1 MKKINSTL
9 NYIIEELIT
18 LPLLNI
24 VPWLPRLALGIA
36 FFFHGYGKL
45 PAPFMMNEQHR
56 MVTWF
61 ESIFIP
67 MPELWVNL
75 VILGELAAGIGIIL
89 GGVVGLFASQ
99 LGHLLTRLSG
109 LLVVIIMTCALYI
122 AHSDWFTSL
131 STKFVTSEQMFLLV
145 LGIFFAIRGNK

>member
-45 PAPFMMNEQHR
+45 PAPFMMDEQHR

>member
-9 NYIIEELIT
+9 DKIT
-18 LPLLNI
+18 NPLLNI

-45 PAPFMMNEQHR
+45 PAPFMMDEQHR

-61 ESIFIP
+61 DSIFIP

-75 VILGELAAGIGIIL
+75 VILGEMAAGIGIIL

-145 LGIFFAIRGNK
+145 LGIFFAIRGKD

>member
-1 MKKINSTL
+1 MKKINNKLDVISK
-9 NYIIEELIT
+9 
-18 LPLLNI
+18 PFMNI

-45 PAPFMMNEQHR
+45 PAPFMMDEQHR

-67 MPELWVNL
+67 MPEFWVNL
-75 VILGELAAGIGIIL
+75 VILGEMAAGIGIIL
-89 GGVVGLFASQ
+89 GGVVGLFAQQ
-99 LGHLLTRLSG
+99 LGDFLTRLSG
-109 LLVVIIMTCALYI
+109 FLVVVIMTCALYI
-122 AHSDWFTSL
+122 AHADWFTSL

-145 LGIFFAIRGNK
+145 LGIFFAVRGNK

>member
-1 MKKINSTL
+1 MKKINNKL
-9 NYIIEELIT
+9 DVIT
-18 LPLLNI
+18 KPFMNI

-45 PAPFMMNEQHR
+45 PAPFMMDEQHR

-67 MPELWVNL
+67 MPEFWVNL
-75 VILGELAAGIGIIL
+75 VILGEMAAGIGIIL
-89 GGVVGLFASQ
+89 GGVVGLFAQQ
-99 LGHLLTRLSG
+99 LGDLLTRLSG
-109 LLVVIIMTCALYI
+109 FLVVVIMTCALYI
-122 AHSDWFTSL
+122 AHADWFTSL

-145 LGIFFAIRGNK
+145 LGIFFAVRGNK

>member
-9 NYIIEELIT
+9 DKIT
-18 LPLLNI
+18 NPLLNI

-45 PAPFMMNEQHR
+45 PAPFMMDEQHR

-75 VILGELAAGIGIIL
+75 VILGEMAAGIGIIL

-99 LGHLLTRLSG
+99 PGHLLTRLSG

-122 AHSDWFTSL
+122 AHSDWFTSI

>member
-1 MKKINSTL
+1 MKKINNKL
-9 NYIIEELIT
+9 DVIT
-18 LPLLNI
+18 KPFMNI

-45 PAPFMMNEQHR
+45 PAPFMMDEQHR

-67 MPELWVNL
+67 MPEFWVNL
-75 VILGELAAGIGIIL
+75 VILGEMAAGLGIIL
-89 GGVVGLFASQ
+89 GGVVGLFAQQ
-99 LGHLLTRLSG
+99 LGDLLTRLSG
-109 LLVVIIMTCALYI
+109 FLVVVIMTCALYI
-122 AHSDWFTSL
+122 AHADWFTSL

-145 LGIFFAIRGNK
+145 LGIFFAVRGNK

>member
-1 MKKINSTL
+1 MNKL
-9 NYIIEELIT
+9 NNRLDS
-18 LPLLNI
+18 LSKPLMEV

-45 PAPFMMNEQHR
+45 PAPFMMEEQHR

-75 VILGELAAGIGIIL
+75 VVFGEMGAGIGIIL
-89 GGVVGLFASQ
+89 GGVIGLFASQ
-99 LGHLLTRLSG
+99 LGHLITRLSG
-109 LLVVIIMTCALYI
+109 MLVVIIMSCALYI
-122 AHSDWFTSL
+122 AHADWFTSL
-131 STKFVTSEQMFLLV
+131 STKFVTSEQMFLIV
-145 LGIFFAIRGNK
+145 LGLFFAIRGNK

>member
-9 NYIIEELIT
+9 DKIT
-18 LPLLNI
+18 NPLFNI

-45 PAPFMMNEQHR
+45 PAPFMMDEQHR

-75 VILGELAAGIGIIL
+75 VILGEMVAGIGIIL
-89 GGVVGLFASQ
+89 GGVVGFFASQ

>member
-1 MKKINSTL
+1 MKEINSTL
-9 NYIIEELIT
+9 DKIT
-18 LPLLNI
+18 NPLLNI

-45 PAPFMMNEQHR
+45 PAPFMMDEQHR

-75 VILGELAAGIGIIL
+75 VILGEMAAGIGIIL

-145 LGIFFAIRGNK
+145 LGLFFAIRGNK

>member
-9 NYIIEELIT
+9 DKIT
-18 LPLLNI
+18 NPLLNI

-45 PAPFMMNEQHR
+45 PAPFMMDEQHR

-75 VILGELAAGIGIIL
+75 VILGEMAAGIGIIL

-131 STKFVTSEQMFLLV
+131 STKFVTNEQMFLLV

>member
-1 MKKINSTL
+1 MKKINNKLDVISK
-9 NYIIEELIT
+9 
-18 LPLLNI
+18 PFMNI

-45 PAPFMMNEQHR
+45 PAPFMMDEQHR

-67 MPELWVNL
+67 MPEFWVNL
-75 VILGELAAGIGIIL
+75 VILSEMAAGIGIIL
-89 GGVVGLFASQ
+89 GGVVGLFAQQ
-99 LGHLLTRLSG
+99 LGDLLTRLSG
-109 LLVVIIMTCALYI
+109 FLVVVIMTCALYI
-122 AHSDWFTSL
+122 AHADWFTSL

-145 LGIFFAIRGNK
+145 LGIFFAVRGNK

>member
-9 NYIIEELIT
+9 DKIT
-18 LPLLNI
+18 NPLLNI

-45 PAPFMMNEQHR
+45 PAPFMMDEQHR

-75 VILGELAAGIGIIL
+75 VILGEMAAGIGIIL

-109 LLVVIIMTCALYI
+109 FLVVIIMTCALYI
-122 AHSDWFTSL
+122 AHADWFTSL

>member
-1 MKKINSTL
+1 MKKINNKL
-9 NYIIEELIT
+9 DAIT
-18 LPLLNI
+18 KPFMNI

-45 PAPFMMNEQHR
+45 PAPFMMDEQHR

-67 MPELWVNL
+67 MPEFWVNL
-75 VILGELAAGIGIIL
+75 VILGEMAAGIGVIL
-89 GGVVGLFASQ
+89 GGVVGLFAQQ
-99 LGHLLTRLSG
+99 LGDLLTRLSG
-109 LLVVIIMTCALYI
+109 FLVVVIMICALYI
-122 AHSDWFTSL
+122 AHADWFTSL

-145 LGIFFAIRGNK
+145 LGIFFAVRGNK

>member
-45 PAPFMMNEQHR
+45 PAPFMMDEQHR

-75 VILGELAAGIGIIL
+75 VILGEMAAGIGIIL
-89 GGVVGLFASQ
+89 GGLVGLFASQ

-122 AHSDWFTSL
+122 AHADWFTSL

>member
-45 PAPFMMNEQHR
+45 PAPFMMDEQHR

-75 VILGELAAGIGIIL
+75 VILGEMAAGIGIIL
-89 GGVVGLFASQ
+89 GGVVGLFASR

-122 AHSDWFTSL
+122 AHADWFTSL

>member
-9 NYIIEELIT
+9 DKIT
-18 LPLLNI
+18 NPLLNI

-45 PAPFMMNEQHR
+45 PAPIMMEEQHR
-56 MVTWF
+56 MVTWI

-75 VILGELAAGIGIIL
+75 VILGEMAAGIGIIL

>member
-1 MKKINSTL
+1 MNKL
-9 NYIIEELIT
+9 NNRLDS
-18 LPLLNI
+18 LSKPLMEV

-45 PAPFMMNEQHR
+45 PAPFMMEEQHR

-75 VILGELAAGIGIIL
+75 VVLGEMGAGIGIIL
-89 GGVVGLFASQ
+89 GGVIGLFASQ
-99 LGHLLTRLSG
+99 LGHLITRLSG
-109 LLVVIIMTCALYI
+109 MLVVIIMSCALFI
-122 AHSDWFTSL
+122 AHADWFTSL
-131 STKFVTSEQMFLLV
+131 STKFVTSEQMFLIV
-145 LGIFFAIRGNK
+145 LGLFFAIRGNK

>member
-9 NYIIEELIT
+9 DKIT
-18 LPLLNI
+18 NPLLNI

-45 PAPFMMNEQHR
+45 PAPFMMDEQHI

-75 VILGELAAGIGIIL
+75 VILGEMAAGIGIIL

>member
-9 NYIIEELIT
+9 DKIT
-18 LPLLNI
+18 NPLLNI

-45 PAPFMMNEQHR
+45 PAPFMMDEQHR
-56 MVTWF
+56 MVTWI
-61 ESIFIP
+61 ERIFIP

-75 VILGELAAGIGIIL
+75 VILGEMAAGIGIIL

>member
-9 NYIIEELIT
+9 DKIT
-18 LPLLNI
+18 NPLLNI
-24 VPWLPRLALGIA
+24 VPWFPRLALGIA

-45 PAPFMMNEQHR
+45 PAPFMMDEQHR

-75 VILGELAAGIGIIL
+75 VILGEMAAGIGIIL

-122 AHSDWFTSL
+122 AHLDWFTSL

>member
-1 MKKINSTL
+1 MKKINNKLDVISK
-9 NYIIEELIT
+9 
-18 LPLLNI
+18 PFMNI

-45 PAPFMMNEQHR
+45 PAPFMMDEQHR

-67 MPELWVNL
+67 MPEFWVNL
-75 VILGELAAGIGIIL
+75 VILGEMAAGIGIIL
-89 GGVVGLFASQ
+89 GGVVGLFAQQ
-99 LGHLLTRLSG
+99 LGDLLTRLSG
-109 LLVVIIMTCALYI
+109 FLVVVIMTCALYI
-122 AHSDWFTSL
+122 AHADWFTSL

-145 LGIFFAIRGNK
+145 LGIFFAVRGNK

>member
-9 NYIIEELIT
+9 DIIT
-18 LPLLNI
+18 NPLLNI

-45 PAPFMMNEQHR
+45 PAPFMMDEQHR

-75 VILGELAAGIGIIL
+75 VILGEMAAGIGIIL

>member
-9 NYIIEELIT
+9 DKIT
-18 LPLLNI
+18 NPLLNI

-45 PAPFMMNEQHR
+45 PAPFMMDEQHR

-61 ESIFIP
+61 ESIFIL
-67 MPELWVNL
+67 MQELWVNL
-75 VILGELAAGIGIIL
+75 VILGEMAAGIGIIL

>member
-1 MKKINSTL
+1 MNKINNRLDSL
-9 NYIIEELIT
+9 SK
-18 LPLLNI
+18 PLMEV

-45 PAPFMMNEQHR
+45 PAPFMMEEQHR

-75 VILGELAAGIGIIL
+75 VVLGEMGAGIGIIL
-89 GGVVGLFASQ
+89 GGVIGLFASQ
-99 LGHLLTRLSG
+99 LGHLITRLSG
-109 LLVVIIMTCALYI
+109 MLVVIIMSCALYI
-122 AHSDWFTSL
+122 ACLLYTSP
-131 STKFVTSEQMFLLV
+131 SPRD
-145 LGIFFAIRGNK
+145 A

>member
-45 PAPFMMNEQHR
+45 PAPFMMDEQHR

-75 VILGELAAGIGIIL
+75 VILGEMAAGIGIIL

-122 AHSDWFTSL
+122 AHADWFTSL

>member
-1 MKKINSTL
+1 MKKINNKLDVISK
-9 NYIIEELIT
+9 
-18 LPLLNI
+18 PFMNI

-45 PAPFMMNEQHR
+45 PAPFMMDEQHR

-67 MPELWVNL
+67 MPEFWVNL
-75 VILGELAAGIGIIL
+75 VILGEMAAGIGIIL
-89 GGVVGLFASQ
+89 GGVVGLCAQQ
-99 LGHLLTRLSG
+99 LGDLLTRLSG
-109 LLVVIIMTCALYI
+109 FLVVVIMTCALYI
-122 AHSDWFTSL
+122 AHADWFTSL

-145 LGIFFAIRGNK
+145 LGIFFAVRGNK

>member
-1 MKKINSTL
+1 MKKL
-9 NYIIEELIT
+9 NDILDMIT
-18 LPLLNI
+18 KPFMNL

-45 PAPFMMNEQHR
+45 PAPFMMEEQHR

-61 ESIFIP
+61 ENIFMP
-67 MPELWVNL
+67 MPELLVNM
-75 VILGELAAGIGIIL
+75 VIFGEMLAGIGIIL
-89 GGVVGLFASQ
+89 GGIIGLFASQ

-109 LLVVIIMTCALYI
+109 LLVVIIMICALYI
-122 AHSDWFTSL
+122 AHADWFTTL

-145 LGIFFAIRGNK
+145 LGLFFAVRGNK

>member
-1 MKKINSTL
+1 MKKINNKL
-9 NYIIEELIT
+9 DVIT
-18 LPLLNI
+18 KPFMNI

-45 PAPFMMNEQHR
+45 PAPFMMDEQHR

-67 MPELWVNL
+67 MPEFWVNL
-75 VILGELAAGIGIIL
+75 VIVGEMAAGIGIIL
-89 GGVVGLFASQ
+89 GGVVGLFAQQ
-99 LGHLLTRLSG
+99 LGDLLTRLSG
-109 LLVVIIMTCALYI
+109 FLVVVIMTCALYI
-122 AHSDWFTSL
+122 AHADWFTSL

-145 LGIFFAIRGNK
+145 LGIFFAVRGNK

>member
-45 PAPFMMNEQHR
+45 PAPFMMDEQHR

-75 VILGELAAGIGIIL
+75 VILGEMAAGIGIIL

>member
-9 NYIIEELIT
+9 DKIT
-18 LPLLNI
+18 NPLLNI
-24 VPWLPRLALGIA
+24 VSWLPRLALGIA

-45 PAPFMMNEQHR
+45 PAPFMMDEQHR

-75 VILGELAAGIGIIL
+75 VILGEMAAGIGIIL

>member
-1 MKKINSTL
+1 MNKINNRLDSL
-9 NYIIEELIT
+9 SK
-18 LPLLNI
+18 PLMEV

-45 PAPFMMNEQHR
+45 PAPFMMEEQHR

-75 VILGELAAGIGIIL
+75 VVLGEMGAGIGIIL
-89 GGVVGLFASQ
+89 GGVIGLFASQ
-99 LGHLLTRLSG
+99 LGHLITRLSG
-109 LLVVIIMTCALYI
+109 MLVVIIMSCALFI
-122 AHSDWFTSL
+122 AHADWFTSL
-131 STKFVTSEQMFLLV
+131 STKFVTSEQMFLIV
-145 LGIFFAIRGNK
+145 LGLFFAIRGNK